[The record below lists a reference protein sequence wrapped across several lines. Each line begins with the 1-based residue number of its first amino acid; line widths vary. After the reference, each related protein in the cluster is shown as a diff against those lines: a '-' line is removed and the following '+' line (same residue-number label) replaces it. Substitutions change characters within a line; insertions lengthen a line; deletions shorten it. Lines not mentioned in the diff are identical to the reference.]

1 MNETK
6 TAQFSVAD
14 LLDRLTEEFGYSP
27 SAAKQVATDLVQA
40 DPRVKQAFWR
50 WWTTGTIDTLLN
62 IEGYTVERLL
72 DEKRAATPVAAFANL
87 AFLASDPQTALQT
100 LRWRERK
107 PRFRSV
113 PPASLVKS
121 QLGANDDSIRH
132 LVVPTLSLRIP
143 QAP

>member
-6 TAQFSVAD
+6 TAQFSVTD

-40 DPRVKQAFWR
+40 DPRVKRAFWR

-62 IEGYTVERLL
+62 IEGYTVKRLL

-113 PPASLVKS
+113 PGS
-121 QLGANDDSIRH
+121 
-132 LVVPTLSLRIP
+132 
-143 QAP
+143 